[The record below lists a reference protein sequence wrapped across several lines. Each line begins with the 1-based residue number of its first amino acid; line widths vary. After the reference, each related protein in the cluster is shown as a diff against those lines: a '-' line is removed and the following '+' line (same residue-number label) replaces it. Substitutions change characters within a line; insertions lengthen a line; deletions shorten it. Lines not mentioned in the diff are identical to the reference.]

1 MFGLTKRE
9 QRWKADQ
16 EAATLLVALVS
27 TAIKARAEMDVA
39 ESNAKA
45 AADSLELEQLR
56 AENLRL
62 KAELEDNH
70 SIEVLQYRTS
80 EMSVKQIMELADSF
94 AEYKDHSEYVHS
106 RTALLKAVTEK
117 QEEIDRLT
125 KSRTQLIAASAEDLQ
140 RQSAHV
146 SASMCNAGPVTKV
159 AAV

>member
-16 EAATLLVALVS
+16 EAATLIVALVS
-27 TAIKARAEMDVA
+27 TVIKARAEMDVA

-62 KAELEDNH
+62 QTLLEEKNSADEH
-70 SIEVLQYRTS
+70 TWIGYHLAKTGLTYAS
-80 EMSVKQIMELADSF
+80 EEA
-94 AEYKDHSEYVHS
+94 
-106 RTALLKAVTEK
+106 
-117 QEEIDRLT
+117 
-125 KSRTQLIAASAEDLQ
+125 
-140 RQSAHV
+140 
-146 SASMCNAGPVTKV
+146 ASMCNAGPVTKV

>member
-16 EAATLLVALVS
+16 EAATLIVALVS
-27 TAIKARAEMDVA
+27 TVIKARAEMDVA

-62 KAELEDNH
+62 QTLLEEKNSADEHTWIGYH
-70 SIEVLQYRTS
+70 SAKTGLTYAS
-80 EMSVKQIMELADSF
+80 EEA
-94 AEYKDHSEYVHS
+94 
-106 RTALLKAVTEK
+106 
-117 QEEIDRLT
+117 
-125 KSRTQLIAASAEDLQ
+125 
-140 RQSAHV
+140 
-146 SASMCNAGPVTKV
+146 ASMCNAGPVTKV

>member
-62 KAELEDNH
+62 QTLLEEKNSADEHTWIGYH
-70 SIEVLQYRTS
+70 SAKTGLTYAS
-80 EMSVKQIMELADSF
+80 EEA
-94 AEYKDHSEYVHS
+94 
-106 RTALLKAVTEK
+106 
-117 QEEIDRLT
+117 
-125 KSRTQLIAASAEDLQ
+125 
-140 RQSAHV
+140 
-146 SASMCNAGPVTKV
+146 ASMCNAGPVTKV
-159 AAV
+159 ANV